1 MRKFILILPLAL
13 IVCLMVGCQDKAAM
27 AELAEFKAKAALE
40 EQSKALVMRYTE
52 ELNKKNLEIFNELCA
67 PDYRY
72 HYPSQDP
79 NPLSR
84 DDMID
89 MMKYFYQAFP
99 DLIWRIEDVIAE
111 GDKVSYRFIGR
122 GTHEEEFRGVP
133 ATGNKIEVS
142 GIFFTYIKNGKIVED
157 REEYDL
163 LGKMMQLGTEL
174 KPKEEEK

>member
-1 MRKFILILPLAL
+1 MKKLCMILPLAL
-13 IVCLMVGCQDKAAM
+13 ILCFMVGCQDKEAM
-27 AELAEFKAKAALE
+27 AELEEFKAQAAVE
-40 EQSKALVMRYTE
+40 EQNKALVMRYTE
-52 ELNKKNLEIFNELCA
+52 ELNKRNLEIFNELCA

-84 DDMID
+84 DEMID

-99 DLIWRIEDVIAE
+99 DLIWSIEDVIAE
-111 GDKVSYRFIGR
+111 GDKVAYRFIGR
-122 GTHEEEFRGVP
+122 GTHEGEFRGVP

-142 GIFFTYIKNGKIVED
+142 GVFFTRIKNGKIVED

-163 LGKMMQLGTEL
+163 LGKMMKLGMEL
-174 KPKEEEK
+174 KPKEEK